1 MFDTLKLRDMEGTE
15 MGLDTQAVLKGHLS
29 VEAICTQLR
38 TSYGA
43 SDAVARPM
51 RSRDHWMVE
60 FTDSDGQHRALDV
73 FLNSY
78 AADDYKELAATES
91 TLVSMELGPTSE
103 AVISALAGAS
113 GGWVRRHDR
122 DTWVAASS

>member
-1 MFDTLKLRDMEGTE
+1 

-29 VEAICTQLR
+29 VEAICAQLR
-38 TSYGA
+38 TAYGA
-43 SDAVARPM
+43 SNAIARPM
-51 RSRDHWMVE
+51 RSQDHWMVE

-78 AADDYKELAATES
+78 AADDYKELAAPES

-103 AVISALAGAS
+103 AVVRTLAVGA
-113 GGWVRRHDR
+113 GGWVRRID
-122 DTWVAASS
+122 DVAWVPIGGSDS